1 MDAVAQMV
9 YPALCHQ
16 FFNDAAG
23 VGGNLGLE
31 TAGFAA
37 FLSLFFLG
45 GLVLPVTLAC
55 RLFGGSVCYQRCRWV
70 LVIFVFPAI
79 YLKFNSFY
87 W

>member
-45 GLVLPVTLAC
+45 GIGVTGNTCMPSVWRERVLPTVSLGIGDIC
-55 RLFGGSVCYQRCRWV
+55 FPSYLFE
-70 LVIFVFPAI
+70 I
-79 YLKFNSFY
+79 
-87 W
+87 